1 MSSRT
6 LSATDHLVADA
17 FASELSAKD
26 EEIERVR
33 ETLRNQN
40 WDWTAFQDQPTL
52 TEQVD
57 VVLKTIHDLSADG
70 LTWRQRAVTARADAI
85 KECADKIGEVR
96 NQWLARL
103 PNSDDPTFKHHY
115 QVCADAGAVI
125 VSALESLLNEKG
137 EKDAD

>member
-57 VVLKTIHDLSADG
+57 VVLKTIHDVRADG
-70 LTWRQRAVTARADAI
+70 LTWRQRAATARADAI
-85 KECADKIGEVR
+85 RECVNKIHGV
-96 NQWLARL
+96 ARDYDGHL
-103 PNSDDPTFKHHY
+103 ITSGMVAYLGK
-115 QVCADAGAVI
+115 
-125 VSALESLLNEKG
+125 ALESLLNEKG
-137 EKDAD
+137 EKDG